1 MEKTSPPPDPPEPP
15 APDARTGTRG
25 FLDATVERF
34 VREFRADRAQ
44 LFLYDEE
51 SNTLTLRAAHG
62 YPAFG
67 YLGDLP
73 QTLCEVY
80 PSVSRVPLYRFYIL
94 DENGNRPSNLPD
106 TNDDL
111 AEINRIWRQA
121 GMEFYWAGATDISN
135 HSSYFIVNGNES
147 FLEDLC
153 SVMPSPN
160 GISLGSAID
169 SLLMNGRGF
178 LTHQVDIPRGR
189 IKGFDDRDTLVHLRT
204 GLLELDRSPSSLES
218 SEP

>member
-1 MEKTSPPPDPPEPP
+1 MEFQAPPDPPPPP

-44 LFLYDEE
+44 LFL
-51 SNTLTLRAAHG
+51 
-62 YPAFG
+62 FG

>member
-1 MEKTSPPPDPPEPP
+1 MEKTSPPPDPPAPP

-121 GMEFYWAGATDISN
+121 GMELIS
-135 HSSYFIVNGNES
+135 
-147 FLEDLC
+147 
-153 SVMPSPN
+153 
-160 GISLGSAID
+160 
-169 SLLMNGRGF
+169 SLLMFGVHESDQSVDLPRSSVRAADYEGNVAFPKNG
-178 LTHQVDIPRGR
+178 LSNLH
-189 IKGFDDRDTLVHLRT
+189 RT
-204 GLLELDRSPSSLES
+204 PSSIV
-218 SEP
+218 EP